1 MRSIHVEIR
10 FCIDVFDYLVA
21 RIRSKLVVFS
31 AFATFH
37 LNVVGVGC
45 VEETV
50 GRSNGQGG
58 PSCCVA
64 GALQGGAR
72 DRDRGFLRG
81 ATAGATAE
89 EDRECVAGALQGVAH
104 NHDRSFLRG
113 ALLVVVVVVEPGGTG
128 VGRGRDPRHVQ
139 GGAGLLVKI
148 GP

>member
-1 MRSIHVEIR
+1 M
-10 FCIDVFDYLVA
+10 FDYLVA

-72 DRDRGFLRG
+72 DRGRGFLRG
-81 ATAGATAE
+81 ATAE
-89 EDRECVAGALQGVAH
+89 EDRVAV
-104 NHDRSFLRG
+104 
-113 ALLVVVVVVEPGGTG
+113 LLEPSKEEPTTTTE
-128 VGRGRDPRHVQ
+128 VSCAEHSSLSLSSLNL
-139 GGAGLLVKI
+139 AGLVLAVDKTHGTCKVVLVCW
-148 GP
+148 

>member
-1 MRSIHVEIR
+1 M
-10 FCIDVFDYLVA
+10 FDYLVS
-21 RIRSKLVVFS
+21 RIRFKLVVFS

-81 ATAGATAE
+81 ATAE
-89 EDRECVAGALQGVAH
+89 EDRVAV
-104 NHDRSFLRG
+104 
-113 ALLVVVVVVEPGGTG
+113 LLEPSKEEPTTTTE
-128 VGRGRDPRHVQ
+128 VSCAEHSSLSLLSLNL
-139 GGAGLLVKI
+139 AGLVLAVDETHGTCKVVLVCW
-148 GP
+148 

>member
-1 MRSIHVEIR
+1 M
-10 FCIDVFDYLVA
+10 FDYLVA

-81 ATAGATAE
+81 ATAE
-89 EDRECVAGALQGVAH
+89 EDRVAV
-104 NHDRSFLRG
+104 
-113 ALLVVVVVVEPGGTG
+113 LLEPSKEEPTTTTK
-128 VGRGRDPRHVQ
+128 VSCAEHSSLSLSSLNL
-139 GGAGLLVKI
+139 AGLVLAVDETHGMCKVVLVCW
-148 GP
+148 